1 MTPGNARTTG
11 NRRAEKLRE
20 SVNQAGA
27 GGVQVGVR
35 RTVTRALTGPAVCA
49 LTVLAGCAS
58 MTLPAAG
65 ATAAANPSAP
75 PVWAA
80 LAATSAPV
88 TRPVSAGPSG
98 TADAAGASAAFRWS
112 ARASSPLGA
121 RTNPLVV
128 WAGRQLLEIGG
139 LVARGSKATNAGA
152 AFDPATGRW
161 HRIAPVPGDA
171 GVNPKGAYD
180 LSMNPASAWT
190 GRYLAVAN
198 GPVKSCPKAGA
209 ASSCWTGVALYDP
222 AANRWTTL
230 TLPKQ
235 LDGLEVSAVTWTGRD
250 VVVAAVDE
258 AAFGT
263 STGRLAVAEYAP
275 ATGRWQVIS
284 PAVPRGHPGRYLD
297 LAFADGRLLLWSQWD
312 RIVTSKNG
320 FSDAAGTDV
329 LAMNARGAWRN
340 VTGRWPQEQTLST
353 PVLTSDGL
361 LFAPSQVWCG
371 LGCIP
376 PFASYPGYFAN
387 PVTLARKT
395 IPEGKQSAAYVWAGD
410 AIIAVDQNYEAPGNL
425 RPDDVN
431 MYQPTTR
438 RWTGLPAVPGYPSLS
453 VAPVWAGT
461 ELLALTD
468 AGRLLALHH

>member
-1 MTPGNARTTG
+1 M
-11 NRRAEKLRE
+11 
-20 SVNQAGA
+20 
-27 GGVQVGVR
+27 R
-35 RTVTRALTGPAVCA
+35 RTVARALTGPAVCA
-49 LTVLAGCAS
+49 LTVLAGCAGAA
-58 MTLPAAG
+58 LPAAG
-65 ATAAANPSAP
+65 ASATNTSAPLVLAASAP
-75 PVWAA
+75 PSVAA
-80 LAATSAPV
+80 ARGA
-88 TRPVSAGPSG
+88 SAGPTG
-98 TADAAGASAAFRWS
+98 TADETAATVASAAFRWS

-121 RTNPLVV
+121 RTSPLVV

-139 LVARGSKATNAGA
+139 LVDKGSRATSAGA

-161 HRIAPVPGDA
+161 HRIASVPGDA
-171 GVNPKGAYD
+171 GVNVKGAYD
-180 LSMNPASAWT
+180 LSMNPASVWT

-198 GPVKSCPKAGA
+198 GPVKTCPKAGA

-222 AANRWTTL
+222 AANRWTAL
-230 TLPKQ
+230 APPRQ
-235 LDGLEVSAVTWTGRD
+235 LDGLTVSAVAWTGRD
-250 VVVAAVDE
+250 VVVGAVDV

-275 ATGRWQVIS
+275 ATRRWQVIT
-284 PAVPRGHPGRYLD
+284 PAVPHGHPARYLK
-297 LAFADGRLLLWSQWD
+297 LAFAGGRLLLWSQWD
-312 RIVTSKNG
+312 RIVTIKNG

-353 PVLTSDGL
+353 PVLTGDGL
-361 LFAPSQVWCG
+361 LFAPSQIWCG

-376 PFASYPGYFAN
+376 PAFSYPGYFAN

-395 IPEGKQSAAYVWAGD
+395 IPEGRQSAAYVWAGD
-410 AIIAVDQNYEAPGNL
+410 AIIAVDQNYEGPGNL

-431 MYQPTTR
+431 MYQPTTG

-468 AGRLLALHH
+468 AGRLLALHR